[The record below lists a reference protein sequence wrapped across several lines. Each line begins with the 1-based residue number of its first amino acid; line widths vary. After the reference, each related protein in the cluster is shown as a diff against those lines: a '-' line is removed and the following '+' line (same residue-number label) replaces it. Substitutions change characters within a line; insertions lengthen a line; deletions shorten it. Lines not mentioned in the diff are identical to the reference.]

1 MVTTAVDHIRTSP
14 GTWFLGMWT
23 ECTVGTAL
31 RPARRI
37 TLQPRLP
44 GPLHHAPP
52 KADER
57 MRTGIIRKYL
67 ETVGGGLSLEYV
79 TGDAR
84 VQVA

>member
-1 MVTTAVDHIRTSP
+1 
-14 GTWFLGMWT
+14 
-23 ECTVGTAL
+23 
-31 RPARRI
+31 
-37 TLQPRLP
+37 
-44 GPLHHAPP
+44 
-52 KADER
+52 